1 MRYLLLIDNEETEFP
16 DEEAVVNALRKGE
29 ISLETWIK
37 EEDVESDW
45 ETVEEKFPHLAKQ

>member
-1 MRYLLLIDNEETEFP
+1 MRYLLLIDNEETEFS
-16 DEEAVVNALRKGE
+16 DEEAVVNALRKGK

-45 ETVEEKFPHLAKQ
+45 ETVEEKFPHLANQ

>member
-1 MRYLLLIDNEETEFP
+1 MRYLLLIDNEEVEFS
-16 DEEAVVNALRKGE
+16 DEEAVANALRKGE
-29 ISLETWIK
+29 ISLEAWIK

>member
-1 MRYLLLIDNEETEFP
+1 MRYLLLIDNKETEFP
-16 DEEAVVNALRKGE
+16 DEEAVAKALRKGT

-45 ETVEEKFPHLAKQ
+45 ETVEEKFPHLAKR

>member
-1 MRYLLLIDNEETEFP
+1 MRYLLLIDNEETEFA

-45 ETVEEKFPHLAKQ
+45 ETVEEKFPHLANT